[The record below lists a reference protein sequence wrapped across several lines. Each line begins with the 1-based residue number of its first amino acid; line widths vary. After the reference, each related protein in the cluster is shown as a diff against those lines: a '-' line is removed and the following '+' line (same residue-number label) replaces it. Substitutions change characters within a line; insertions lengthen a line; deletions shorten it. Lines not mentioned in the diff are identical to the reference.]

1 MATNASQEMDRQ
13 MDDVL
18 AGIKKG
24 KAKPRKELLEK
35 LAELEHEQWST
46 WVSQVIAT
54 EDNLNPVRLERW
66 ERLSRKEYSELT
78 EKEKDADRHWA
89 ERVLD
94 ILEADRDG

>member
-1 MATNASQEMDRQ
+1 MKP
-13 MDDVL
+13 
-18 AGIKKG
+18 KKG

-46 WVSQVIAT
+46 WASILIAQ
-54 EDNLNPVRLERW
+54 EDNLSPARLERY
-66 ERLSRKEYSELT
+66 ERFSKTEYGDLT

-94 ILEADRDG
+94 IVEADRDG